1 MLSEA
6 IEIYHTD
13 ANRRMIMHALPMQL
27 DEQELRKRAQR
38 ISLVLTD
45 CDGVLTDNGVY
56 YSANGEELK
65 RFSVRDGMGVERLRR
80 NDVETAI
87 MKRENSASVRKR
99 AEKLKLR
106 FLYCSVRDKQAH
118 LAVVLNQTGLKLSH
132 LAYIGDDVND
142 FEIIQTIAEAG
153 LTACPQDAM
162 PAVQCIVHYQCSAPG
177 GYGAFRDFAEWL
189 LRLREEA

>member
-1 MLSEA
+1 MHELS
-6 IEIYHTD
+6 
-13 ANRRMIMHALPMQL
+13 MQL
-27 DEQELRKRAQR
+27 DEQEMRKRAQR

-80 NDVETAI
+80 NDVDTAI
-87 MKRENSASVRKR
+87 MTRENSASVRKR

-118 LAVVLNQTGLKLSH
+118 LAIVLNQTGLKLHH

-142 FEIIQTIAEAG
+142 FEIIQTVGEVG

-162 PAVQCIVHYQCSAPG
+162 PAVRSIVHYRCAAPG

>member
-1 MLSEA
+1 
-6 IEIYHTD
+6 
-13 ANRRMIMHALPMQL
+13 MHESPFQL
-27 DEQELRKRAQR
+27 DPQELWKRAQR

-56 YSANGEELK
+56 YSADGEELK
-65 RFSVRDGMGVERLRR
+65 RFSVRDGMGVERLRI

-87 MKRENSASVRKR
+87 MTQENSASVRKR

-106 FLYCSVRDKQAH
+106 YLYCSVRDKQAH
-118 LAVVLNQTGLKLSH
+118 LAIVLNQSGLKLAH

-142 FEIIQTIAEAG
+142 YEIIQTIGEVG

-162 PAVQCIVHYQCSAPG
+162 PAVQRIVHYRCAAPG
-177 GYGAFRDFAEWL
+177 GHGAFRDFAEWL
-189 LRLREEA
+189 LRLRDEA